1 MADLGISQHGSPWII
16 DGTEQNFEQQVIQR
30 SQEIPVIVDFW
41 ATWCGPCQELGPVL
55 EKLAVE
61 YGGRF
66 LLVKVDVDQQPGL
79 AAAFGVRSIP
89 HVFALRNGQ
98 LADQFMGIVPED
110 QLRQWLDQFQPS
122 PTELLVQEAR
132 ALEASDPNEAEAK
145 YREALEL
152 SPGEDRIRIELAKLL
167 LKQHRNAD
175 CREVINKLEARGF
188 LEPEAENVK
197 AELDLRD
204 AAAEAGGV
212 GECRAALAANP
223 GDPAL
228 QLKLAEALG
237 AAQQY
242 QEALD
247 TALRVV
253 QNANGDLREQA
264 RTTMVNLFHML
275 GPEAELTRSF
285 RRKLAT
291 ALY

>member
-1 MADLGISQHGSPWII
+1 MLEPASQWII
-16 DGTEQNFEQQVIQR
+16 NGTEENFERDVIGR
-30 SQEIPVIVDFW
+30 SQEMPVVVDFW
-41 ATWCGPCQELGPVL
+41 ATWCGPCKELGPTL
-55 EKLAVE
+55 EKLARE
-61 YGGRF
+61 YDGRF

-89 HVFALRNGQ
+89 AVFALRNGQ
-98 LADQFMGIVPED
+98 LADQFTGALPEE

-122 PTELLVQEAR
+122 PTELLVQEAKK
-132 ALEASDPNEAEAK
+132 LEAEDPAAAEAK

-152 SPGEDRIRIELAKLL
+152 APQEDGIRIALARLL

-175 CREVINKLEARGF
+175 CREIIAHLEKRGF
-188 LEPEAENVK
+188 LEPEAENIK
-197 AELDLRD
+197 AELDLRA

-212 GECRAALAANP
+212 AECRAALAAKP
-223 GDPAL
+223 DDQGL

-247 TALRVV
+247 LCLQVV
-253 QNANGDLREQA
+253 QRTSGDLREQA
-264 RTTMVNLFHML
+264 RATMVNLFHLL
-275 GPEAELTRSF
+275 GPEAELTRTY